1 MINKNVSI
9 KANEGI
15 KELLKDYSDSFRI
28 YKQRAREEQLLKLPV
43 GATVV
48 PKDVELY
55 GEYKDRFNDKV
66 TEIKYKVKDIIDPI
80 REDLVNQTTDAP
92 DTDAINMVSLLT
104 TRKNVSEDDIY
115 NMLDRYGNNYQ
126 VYNAVKDIAIEH
138 EIRVPDHPIDRELE
152 NIDNLLANC
161 NQLSLKGAENGH
173 ASAGFMSLMGMSV
186 DDAFPI
192 DQE

>member
-1 MINKNVSI
+1 MIKRDVSI

-15 KELLKDYSDSFRI
+15 KELLKDYSDSYRI
-28 YKQRAREEQLLKLPV
+28 IKQSARDEQMLKLPA
-43 GATVV
+43 GAIA
-48 PKDVELY
+48 PKNVELY
-55 GEYKDRFNDKV
+55 GDYKDRFNNKV

-80 REDLVNQTTDAP
+80 REDLINQTTDAP

-138 EIRVPDHPIDRELE
+138 EIRVPDHPIDREIE

-161 NQLSLKGAENGH
+161 NQLSLRGAENGH
-173 ASAGFMSLMGMSV
+173 ASAGYMSLMGMSV
-186 DDAFPI
+186 DEAFPI

>member
-1 MINKNVSI
+1 MIKRDVRI

-28 YKQRAREEQLLKLPV
+28 NKQRAKEEQMLKLPA
-43 GATVV
+43 GARA

-55 GEYKDRFNDKV
+55 GEYKDSFNEKV
-66 TEIKYKVKDIIDPI
+66 MEIKYKVKDIIDPI
-80 REDLVNQTTDAP
+80 RKDLINQTTDAP
-92 DTDAINMVSLLT
+92 DTDAINTVSLLS
-104 TRKNVSEDDIY
+104 TRKKVSEDDIY

-126 VYNAVKDIAIEH
+126 VYNAVKDIAIDH
-138 EIRVPDHPIDRELE
+138 EIRVPDHPIDREIE

-161 NQLSLKGAENGH
+161 NQLSLRNAENGH
-173 ASAGFMSLMGMSV
+173 ASAGYIALMGMSV